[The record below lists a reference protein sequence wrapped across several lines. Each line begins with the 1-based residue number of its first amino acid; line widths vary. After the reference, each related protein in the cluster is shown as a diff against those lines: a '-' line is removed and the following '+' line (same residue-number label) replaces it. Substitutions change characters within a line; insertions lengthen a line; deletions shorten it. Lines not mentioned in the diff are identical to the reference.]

1 MCQPTCIRRRF
12 LGRAG
17 FTLIE
22 LLVSIVVVSVI
33 GASLARLYTSQLD
46 FQRTEDAMRDSRSS
60 ARAALNVLMS
70 DMRMIDSGGGVV
82 SAAADDIT
90 LRVPYSFGV
99 ACASG
104 VAASVLSL
112 LPSDATAYAN
122 AGYSGWAWRNGTTGQ
137 WVYEESVVTLSDP
150 GTAVCDAASVAVLA
164 GGRTLAIVPGLPG
177 VSVGDPVMLFQQIRY
192 RFDDSNSLPGRQ
204 ALFRSVVATN
214 QDSELV
220 APFANTARFRFYTD
234 WATAQDAAPADLSTI
249 VGFEISLDAES
260 VVDSPRRAQ
269 PEPFSLTTSI
279 FFKNVPG

>member
-1 MCQPTCIRRRF
+1 
-12 LGRAG
+12 
-17 FTLIE
+17 
-22 LLVSIVVVSVI
+22 LVTIVVVSVI
-33 GASLARLYTSQLD
+33 GASLTRFYTSQLD

-60 ARAALNVLMS
+60 ARAALNVLRS

-82 SAAADDIT
+82 SAAPDDIT

-99 ACASG
+99 ACASA
-104 VAASVLSL
+104 VAATVASL

-150 GTAVCDAASVAVLA
+150 GTAVCDAASVAVLP

-177 VSVGDPVMLFQQIRY
+177 VAVGDPVMLFQQIRY
-192 RFDDSNSLPGRQ
+192 RFDDSNLLPGRR
-204 ALFRSVVATN
+204 ALFRTVVSTN

-220 APFANTARFRFYTD
+220 APFSNTARFRFYTD
-234 WATAQDAAPADLSTI
+234 WDTAQDAAPADLSTI
-249 VGFEISLDAES
+249 VGFEISLDTES
-260 VVDSPRRAQ
+260 MADSPRRGQ

-279 FFKNVPG
+279 FFKNVSG